1 MRLEPIA
8 DRVILKMTKQSEKR
22 IGSLYIPDNTQEPP
36 LTGIVVAVGPG
47 RLMDDGTLSHMEVK
61 VGYPVMIGRWAGA
74 DVFCDDQLYRI
85 VRNDEIIAIVDV
97 EVVEQMQVTH
107 GR

>member
-1 MRLEPIA
+1 MRLQPIA
-8 DRVILKMTKQSEKR
+8 DRVILKMTKQQEKK

-36 LTGIVVAVGPG
+36 LTGIVAAVGPG
-47 RLMDDGTLSHMEVK
+47 REYEDGTFSCMSVR
-61 VGYPVMIGRWAGA
+61 VGDAVMIGRWAGA
-74 DVFCDDQLYRI
+74 DVICDDQLYRI
-85 VRNDEIIAIVDV
+85 VRNDEIVAIVDL